1 MDLIS
6 LVYDILKPLNVPV
19 LWQLR
24 PESLPGITYHF
35 FNEGGELYG
44 DGEEETSGAACQI
57 DIWGKG
63 DYTNIVEQV
72 KKLMKQNGFLFM
84 DGRDDFESEIKVYH
98 KILIFNYYFESE
110 V

>member
-24 PESLPGITYHF
+24 PESFPSITYHF

-44 DGEEETSGAACQI
+44 DGEEETS
-57 DIWGKG
+57 KG
-63 DYTNIVEQV
+63 DYASTVEQV
-72 KKLMKQNGFLFM
+72 KKIMKQNGFLFM

-98 KILIFNYYFESE
+98 KILIFNYYYESE